1 MASTDSISA
10 LSKFIGAGFR
20 YNLQTFPDTL
30 TAAAFLF
37 AILFQS
43 PPFAALT
50 ASIVVLNVVRSPFS
64 RFLSQFMGDVAI
76 PSTDASRC
84 SGHFPGVSFERILEL
99 SSTGRFGDLDAQGLP
114 SYYSMF
120 LGFLAAYIGVLPL
133 VYQKEISYSPK
144 RAASTTTG
152 LVILGFVVAIGIVYR
167 ILSVCETPTS
177 MFVGLFGGA
186 VVGLACVSF
195 LAMISERRL
204 TNILSFP
211 LIRNKTTDG
220 KPIYVCEKV
229 AKQKDGRENRRPN
242 QG

>member
-1 MASTDSISA
+1 
-10 LSKFIGAGFR
+10 
-20 YNLQTFPDTL
+20 
-30 TAAAFLF
+30 
-37 AILFQS
+37 
-43 PPFAALT
+43 
-50 ASIVVLNVVRSPFS
+50 VLNVVRSPFS
-64 RFLSQFMGDVAI
+64 QFLAHFMGNVAR
-76 PSTDASRC
+76 PSTDGSRC

-99 SSTGRFGDLDAQGLP
+99 SRNGRFGDLDYEGLP

-120 LGFLAAYIGVLPL
+120 LGFLGAYIGSLP
-133 VYQKEISYSPK
+133 VIYQKEIAYSPK

-152 LVILGFVVAIGIVYR
+152 LVILGLVVIIGTVYR
-167 ILSVCETPTS
+167 ILSECETPTS

-186 VVGLACVSF
+186 VVGCLCVAF

-229 AKQKDGRENRRPN
+229 VKQRGENRRPN